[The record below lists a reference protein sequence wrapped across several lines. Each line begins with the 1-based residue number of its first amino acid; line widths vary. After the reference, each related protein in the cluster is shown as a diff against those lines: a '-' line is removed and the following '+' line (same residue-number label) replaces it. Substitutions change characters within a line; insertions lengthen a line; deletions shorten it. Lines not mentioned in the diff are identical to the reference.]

1 MCPHQNGS
9 LFFTNSYWKQYGNL
23 LPGASGPPGQF
34 SLPSLIKNNKE
45 ISSRELRDL
54 QVNFSYLFLLQTI
67 RQSPPGSSGTPRSNF
82 LTFSYSKQKGNLLP
96 GAPGSPGQFALQFL
110 IKNNKEIFS
119 RELRDL
125 QMNFP
130 YNFVLKTIKK
140 SPPRISGT
148 SRSISLT
155 ISYSKQ

>member
-82 LTFSYSKQKGNLLP
+82 LTFSYSKKKGNLLP
-96 GAPGSPGQFALQFL
+96 GAPGSPGQFL

-125 QMNFP
+125 QVNFP
-130 YNFVLKTIKK
+130 YNFLLKTIRK
-140 SPPRISGT
+140 SSPGFSGT
-148 SRSISLT
+148 SR
-155 ISYSKQ
+155 

>member
-9 LFFTNSYWKQYGNL
+9 LFFTNSYRKQYGNL

-34 SLPSLIKNNKE
+34 SLPSLIKNNKA
-45 ISSRELRDL
+45 ISFRELRDP
-54 QVNFSYLFLLQTI
+54 QV
-67 RQSPPGSSGTPRSNF
+67 QSPY
-82 LTFSYSKQKGNLLP
+82 LSYSKQKGNLLP

-140 SPPRISGT
+140 SPPRSSGT

>member
-34 SLPSLIKNNKE
+34 SLPSLIKNNKG

-54 QVNFSYLFLLQTI
+54 QVNFSYLFLLQAI
-67 RQSPPGSSGTPRSNF
+67 RQSPPGSSGTPRSN
-82 LTFSYSKQKGNLLP
+82 LLIFHI
-96 GAPGSPGQFALQFL
+96 Q
-110 IKNNKEIFS
+110 NRKEISS

-125 QMNFP
+125 HVNLP
-130 YNFVLKTIKK
+130 YNFLLKTIRK
-140 SPPRISGT
+140 SSPGFSGT
-148 SRSISLT
+148 SR
-155 ISYSKQ
+155 

>member
-82 LTFSYSKQKGNLLP
+82 LIFHIQNR
-96 GAPGSPGQFALQFL
+96 
-110 IKNNKEIFS
+110 KEISS

-125 QMNFP
+125 QVNLP
-130 YNFVLKTIKK
+130 YNFLLKTIRK
-140 SPPRISGT
+140 SSPGSSGT
-148 SRSISLT
+148 SR
-155 ISYSKQ
+155 